1 MKRKLI
7 AGVVGVAVGASALVA
22 APAQATSTGCSSPTL
37 TVTAVS
43 SGCVVTAG
51 TLVLEDGRSFVIP
64 EVGTTVIATSTA
76 AEGAAELEDVL
87 VSNTD
92 AGVAVKVGDE
102 WRGAAAAVRQERT
115 KLERRQ
121 LAATLAAP
129 ARGSGGVTVQASC
142 GSSSYKLLGFSWLGV
157 GTVNWRYNASGQKT
171 SGLTAVR
178 NGANAWG
185 GSITACSTTVNSAAR
200 NSYVTTTTQAP
211 GVTSAAGCGSSSGVN
226 VVGWGAL
233 PSGTLATTC
242 TWYNGSG
249 NATESD
255 QKYATGYSWNSASS
269 CSGSNYDLRGV
280 ATHEWGHT
288 FGLDHVAQSTGLVMK
303 PASSTCETAQRTL
316 GLGDLRGIDA
326 LY

>member
-1 MKRKLI
+1 MKHI
-7 AGVVGVAVGASALVA
+7 VITAAAVFAVGASALGA
-22 APAQATSTGCSSPTL
+22 APAAADASCSTPSV
-37 TVTAVS
+37 TVSALS
-43 SGCVVTAG
+43 SGCVVTGG
-51 TLVLEDGRSFVIP
+51 TLLLDDGRTFSIP
-64 EVGTTVIATSTA
+64 AQGISVVATSTSVD
-76 AEGAAELEDVL
+76 GAADLPDVL
-87 VSNTD
+87 VSNTSV
-92 AGVAVKVGDE
+92 GVAVKIGDE
-102 WRGAAAAVRQERT
+102 WQGAPAAAERERV

-121 LAATLAAP
+121 LAATLAP
-129 ARGSGGVTVQASC
+129 RGAAGGGASTQASC

-157 GTVNWRYNASGQKT
+157 GTVNWRYNSANQKT
-171 SGLTAVR
+171 SGLTAIK

-185 GSITACSTTVNSAAR
+185 GTITACSNTVNSAAK

-211 GVTSAAGCGSSSGVN
+211 AVTSSAGCGSTSGTN

-249 NATESD
+249 NAVESD
-255 QKYATGYSWNSASS
+255 QKYATAYSWNSASS

-288 FGLDHVAQSTGLVMK
+288 FGLDHVAQTTGLVMK